1 MKLFILITLVFVNC
15 FPHGLFIENFK
26 AKEKA
31 LRNPC
36 PNLGRVQD
44 KKIVDDA
51 SFNDYTYIE
60 LSDHEI
66 IYIERKY
73 VDSVD
78 KIDNTKTLSQY
89 LEYYRQICKVDKPPF
104 YNDISI
110 VKKNFDLL
118 NFNK

>member
-1 MKLFILITLVFVNC
+1 MKFSILLIIIFINC
-15 FPHGLFIENFK
+15 FPNIFIENSR

-44 KKIVDDA
+44 RKIVDDA

-60 LSDHEI
+60 LSNREI

-89 LEYYRQICKVDKPPF
+89 LEYYRQICKVEKPPF
-104 YNDISI
+104 YNDIPI
-110 VKKNFDLL
+110 VKKTLI
-118 NFNK
+118 